1 VFHLGRVFMAGTEAG
16 VPGGPWSGSTAPS
29 PSSRGAPRW
38 GVPLSQQIR
47 ECEKRWS
54 TDCLKVATGEVDP
67 NAVSLVGI
75 SGRPR
80 NAMLLYADMC
90 QMGYGVQKDEEAAR
104 LWWSRAAEEGNRVAA
119 QRLKTGIYDSLLRKG
134 AFQALVVYALSP
146 PPQYKPCLVHLQLCA
161 NVQIFCCGS
170 GR

>member
-1 VFHLGRVFMAGTEAG
+1 MSGAG
-16 VPGGPWSGSTAPS
+16 GGAADAKHQPA
-29 PSSRGAPRW
+29 RAAKY
-38 GVPLSQQIR
+38 GVPLSQQVR

-90 QMGYGVQKDEEAAR
+90 LMGYGVQKDEEAAR

-119 QRLKTGIYDSLLRKG
+119 QRLKTGIYDSLLPSDDTEG
-134 AFQALVVYALSP
+134 L
-146 PPQYKPCLVHLQLCA
+146 
-161 NVQIFCCGS
+161 
-170 GR
+170 

>member
-1 VFHLGRVFMAGTEAG
+1 MDGGAAAGAS
-16 VPGGPWSGSTAPS
+16 GGGSGDAP
-29 PSSRGAPRW
+29 PKY
-38 GVPLSQQIR
+38 GVPLSQQVR

-80 NAMLLYADMC
+80 NAMLLYEDMC
-90 QMGYGVQKDEEAAR
+90 LLGYGVQKDEEAAR

-119 QRLKTGIYDSLLRKG
+119 QRLKTGIYDSLLPG
-134 AFQALVVYALSP
+134 DETT
-146 PPQYKPCLVHLQLCA
+146 
-161 NVQIFCCGS
+161 
-170 GR
+170 